1 MLGGDSST
9 NNTYKYD
16 TLTDT
21 YTMLKNIPYRFANG
35 SAVAIGTDIYTLGGK
50 NNITYNYKFTLSL
63 QNDIP
68 NNSLVLEQAGS
79 IYKTILFDSGFT
91 NGIEYK
97 FTNVWLKNADGT
109 IDITTPVYYGNGTQ
123 WIKFNGEVDNNER
136 STTKNK

>member
-1 MLGGDSST
+1 MLGGESRQ
-9 NNTYKYD
+9 NNNYKYD

-21 YTMLKNIPYRFANG
+21 YTKIKNIPYSFANG
-35 SAVAIGTDIYTLGGK
+35 SAVAVGTDIYTLGGK
-50 NNITYNYKFTLSL
+50 NNSTYNYKFTLSL

-123 WIKFNGEVDNNER
+123 WIKFNGEVDN
-136 STTKNK
+136 